1 MKIGFI
7 GLGIMGE
14 SMCENIVKK
23 HDDKVYVYDLIP
35 EQIKKLTDIGA
46 IACKSALEV
55 AENADVIF
63 SIVPTSN
70 HSKQVY
76 NELLPA
82 LKEGKYCVDMGT
94 IDPSASVEISKTVKE
109 TGAQFLDAPVLK
121 SKPAAIAGE
130 LGIVVGGD
138 KEAFEFI
145 KPLLAYMGNT
155 ILYMGANGNGL
166 VMKICSN
173 SLLGEVQN
181 GVNETLVL
189 AEKYGISLDN
199 YVAAVALGSGHN
211 VYLTSKVEA
220 IRNKDYT
227 TAFSTENMAKD
238 LGICKT
244 LSDEAGLPMPGVEKA
259 LDVYKWLL
267 DNDYAKKDYSCSIEA
282 IRAAAK
288 K

>member
-14 SMCENIVKK
+14 AMCSNIVKK
-23 HDDKVYVYDLIP
+23 HDDTVYVYDLVP
-35 EQIKKLTDIGA
+35 EQVKKLTDLGA
-46 IACKSALEV
+46 VGCASCTEV
-55 AENADVIF
+55 AQNAEVLF

-76 NELLPA
+76 EELLPV
-82 LKEGKYCVDMGT
+82 LGEGKYCVDMGT
-94 IDPSASVEISKTVKE
+94 IDPPASIEISQMVKK

-138 KEAFEFI
+138 KEAFDFI
-145 KPLLAYMGNT
+145 KPLLDYMGT
-155 ILYMGANGNGL
+155 TVLHMGPNGNGL

-173 SLLGEVQN
+173 ALLSEVQN

-199 YVAAVALGSGHN
+199 YVATVALGSGHN

-220 IRNKDYT
+220 LRNHDYT

-238 LGICKT
+238 IGICKN
-244 LSDEAGLPMPGVEKA
+244 LSKEAGINMPGIDVA
-259 LDVYKWLL
+259 MDVYQWLL
-267 DNDYAKKDYSCSIEA
+267 DNGYGKQDYASSIEA
-282 IRAAAK
+282 IRALNK
-288 K
+288 